1 MKSSYSRILAVLIF
15 AITFGLFPLSA
26 QNDFEIAKNV
36 DIFITVLRELNAKY
50 ADEITPGD
58 LTKTA
63 IDAMLESLDPYTN
76 YYPENQ
82 LEDVKMLTTGQY
94 GGIGALIQQR
104 DKQVIISEI
113 FEGAPAHK
121 AGLLAGDIFLKID
134 GKSAE
139 GKTSSDVSTIL
150 KGQPNTKISIEI
162 LRPTNNKKLT
172 FNIERKEVKL
182 PNVPYFGMLDS
193 KIGYIKLDQ
202 FTENAGN
209 EVRNAFLD
217 LKKQGMEALVLD
229 LRNNGG
235 GLEQEAVNL
244 LNIFVDANTTIVTNK
259 GKIPEQNH
267 VFKTRQP
274 VTDANIPVVVLVNEL
289 SASSSEIVAGSFQDL
304 DRAVIVGK
312 KSYGKGLVQNVI
324 PLSYNSTMKITVAKY
339 YIPSGRCIQNIDY
352 FDKDSLKSRSHIADS
367 LAVPFKTKNGRTVY
381 DKGGI
386 EPDVITPDVNASN
399 ILLALVL
406 HNLIFDFANEYH
418 ANHTIIPP
426 ATEFSIDDDT
436 YNDFIGFLKN
446 KEYAYT
452 TATEEALKELKETA
466 EEEKYFSQIE
476 SLYNQLQEQI
486 AKDKENDLITY
497 KKEISEYLASEI
509 VVRYYHQKGRIANQL
524 SIDPDIKEAKEI
536 LNDLPRYRSIL
547 KIK

>member
-36 DIFITVLRELNAKY
+36 DIFITVLRELNDKY

-104 DKQVIISEI
+104 DNHVIISEI
-113 FEGAPAHK
+113 FEDAPAHK
-121 AGLLAGDIFLKID
+121 AGLLAGDIILKID

-150 KGQPNTKISIEI
+150 KGQPNTRISIEI
-162 LRPTNNKKLT
+162 LRPTNDKKLI

-182 PNVPYFGMLDS
+182 PNIPYFGMLDS
-193 KIGYIKLDQ
+193 QIGYIKLDQ
-202 FTENAGN
+202 FTEKAGN
-209 EVRNAFLD
+209 EVRNAFLE
-217 LKKQGMEALVLD
+217 LKQKGMQALILD

-274 VTDANIPVVVLVNEL
+274 VTDAKIPVVVLVNEL

-352 FDKDSLKSRSHIADS
+352 FDKDSLTSRKHIADS

-406 HNLIFDFANEYH
+406 HNLIFDYANEYH
-418 ANHTIIPP
+418 ANHTVIPP

-436 YNDFIGFLKN
+436 YNDFINFLKN
-446 KEYAYT
+446 KEYTYT

-466 EEEKYFSQIE
+466 EDEKYFSKIE
-476 SLYNQLQEQI
+476 PLYNQLEEQI
-486 AKDKENDLITY
+486 AKDKEKDLITY

-524 SIDPDIKEAKEI
+524 SIDPDIQTAKEI

>member
-36 DIFITVLRELNAKY
+36 DIFITVLRELNDKY

-104 DKQVIISEI
+104 DNHVIISEI
-113 FEGAPAHK
+113 FEDAPAHK
-121 AGLLAGDIFLKID
+121 AGLLAGDIILKID

-162 LRPTNNKKLT
+162 LRPTNDKKLT

-182 PNVPYFGMLDS
+182 PNIPYFGMLDS
-193 KIGYIKLDQ
+193 QIGYIKLDQ
-202 FTENAGN
+202 FTEKAGN
-209 EVRNAFLD
+209 EVRNAFLE
-217 LKKQGMEALVLD
+217 LKQKGMQALILD

-274 VTDANIPVVVLVNEL
+274 VTDAKIPVVVLVNEL

-352 FDKDSLKSRSHIADS
+352 FDKDSLTSRKHIADS

-406 HNLIFDFANEYH
+406 HNLIFDYANEYH
-418 ANHTIIPP
+418 ANHTVIPP

-436 YNDFIGFLKN
+436 YNDFINFLKN
-446 KEYAYT
+446 KEYTYT

-466 EEEKYFSQIE
+466 EDEKYFSKIE
-476 SLYNQLQEQI
+476 PLYNQLEEQI
-486 AKDKENDLITY
+486 AKDKEKDLITY

-524 SIDPDIKEAKEI
+524 SIDPDIQTAKEI

>member
-36 DIFITVLRELNAKY
+36 DIFITVLRELNDKY

-104 DKQVIISEI
+104 DNHVIISEI
-113 FEGAPAHK
+113 FEDAPAHK
-121 AGLLAGDIFLKID
+121 AGLLAGDIILKID

-162 LRPTNNKKLT
+162 LRPTNDKKLI

-182 PNVPYFGMLDS
+182 PNIPYFGMLDS
-193 KIGYIKLDQ
+193 QIGYIKLDQ
-202 FTENAGN
+202 FTEKAGN
-209 EVRNAFLD
+209 EVRNAFLE
-217 LKKQGMEALVLD
+217 LKQKGMQALILD

-274 VTDANIPVVVLVNEL
+274 VTDAKIPVVVLVNEL

-352 FDKDSLKSRSHIADS
+352 FDKDSLTSRKHIADS

-406 HNLIFDFANEYH
+406 HNLIFDYANEYH
-418 ANHTIIPP
+418 ANHTVIPP

-436 YNDFIGFLKN
+436 YNDFINFLKN
-446 KEYAYT
+446 KEYTYT

-466 EEEKYFSQIE
+466 EDEKYFSKIE
-476 SLYNQLQEQI
+476 PLYNQLEEQI
-486 AKDKENDLITY
+486 AKDKEKDLITY

-524 SIDPDIKEAKEI
+524 SIDPDIQTAKEI

>member
-36 DIFITVLRELNAKY
+36 DIFITVLRELNDKY

-104 DKQVIISEI
+104 DNHVIISEI
-113 FEGAPAHK
+113 FEDAPAHK
-121 AGLLAGDIFLKID
+121 AGLLAGDIILKID

-162 LRPTNNKKLT
+162 LRPTNDKKLI

-182 PNVPYFGMLDS
+182 PNIPYFGMLDS
-193 KIGYIKLDQ
+193 QIGYIKLDQ
-202 FTENAGN
+202 FTEKAGN
-209 EVRNAFLD
+209 EVRNAFLE
-217 LKKQGMEALVLD
+217 LKQKGMQALILD

-274 VTDANIPVVVLVNEL
+274 VTDAKIPVVVLVNEL
-289 SASSSEIVAGSFQDL
+289 SASSSEIVAGAFQDL

-352 FDKDSLKSRSHIADS
+352 FDKDSLTSRKHIADS

-406 HNLIFDFANEYH
+406 HNLIFDYANEYH
-418 ANHTIIPP
+418 ANHTVIPP

-436 YNDFIGFLKN
+436 YNDFINFLKN
-446 KEYAYT
+446 KEYTYT

-466 EEEKYFSQIE
+466 EDEKYFSKIE
-476 SLYNQLQEQI
+476 PLYNQLEEQI
-486 AKDKENDLITY
+486 AKDKEKDLITY

-524 SIDPDIKEAKEI
+524 SIDPDIQTAKEI

>member
-1 MKSSYSRILAVLIF
+1 MKSHLFRPLSVLVF
-15 AITFGLFPLSA
+15 AIILGILPVSA

-82 LEDVKMLTTGQY
+82 IEDVKMLTTGQY

-104 DKQVIISEI
+104 DKHVIISEI
-113 FEGAPAHK
+113 FEDAPAHK
-121 AGLLAGDIFLKID
+121 AGLLAGDVIMKID
-134 GKSAE
+134 GKSAQ
-139 GKTSSDVSTIL
+139 GKTSSDVSAIL
-150 KGQPNTKISIEI
+150 KGQPGTKISIEI
-162 LRPTNNKKLT
+162 LRPTNNKKLV
-172 FNIERKEVKL
+172 FNIERKEVKM
-182 PNVPYFGMLDS
+182 PNIPYSGMLDS

-209 EVRNAFLD
+209 EVKEAFLN
-217 LKKQGMEALVLD
+217 LKKQGAQALVLD

-235 GLEQEAVNL
+235 GLEQEAVNI
-244 LNIFVDANTTIVTNK
+244 LNTFVDANTTIVTNK

-267 VFKTRQP
+267 VFKTRVP
-274 VTDANIPVVVLVNEL
+274 ATDTEIPIVVLVNEL
-289 SASSSEIVAGSFQDL
+289 SASASEIVAGSFQDL

-352 FDKDSLKSRSHIADS
+352 FDKDTLHPRAHIADS
-367 LAVPFKTKNGRTVY
+367 LAVAFKTKNGRTVY

-386 EPDVITPDVNASN
+386 EPDVITPEVKASSV
-399 ILLALVL
+399 LLALVL
-406 HNLIFDFANEYH
+406 NNLIFDFANEYQ
-418 ANHTIIPP
+418 ANHTVIPP
-426 ATEFSIDDDT
+426 ATEFTVDDDT
-436 YNDFIGFLKN
+436 YNEFMDFLKN
-446 KEYAYT
+446 KEYSYT
-452 TATEEALKELKETA
+452 TAMEEMLKELKETA
-466 EEEKYFSQIE
+466 EEEDYFSNIE
-476 SLYNQLQEQI
+476 GLYNQLQEQVK
-486 AKDKENDLITY
+486 KDKQNDLITY

-524 SIDPDIKEAKEI
+524 AIDPDIKTAQEI
-536 LNDLPRYRSIL
+536 LNDMPRYRSIL

>member
-36 DIFITVLRELNAKY
+36 DIFITVLRELNDKY

-104 DKQVIISEI
+104 DNHVIISEI
-113 FEGAPAHK
+113 FEDAPAHK
-121 AGLLAGDIFLKID
+121 AGLLAGDIILKID

-150 KGQPNTKISIEI
+150 KGLPNTRISIEI
-162 LRPTNNKKLT
+162 LRPTNDKKLI

-182 PNVPYFGMLDS
+182 PNIPYFGMLDS
-193 KIGYIKLDQ
+193 QIGYIKLDQ
-202 FTENAGN
+202 FTEKAGN
-209 EVRNAFLD
+209 EVRNAFLE
-217 LKKQGMEALVLD
+217 LKQKGMQALILD

-274 VTDANIPVVVLVNEL
+274 VTDAKIPVVVLVNEL

-352 FDKDSLKSRSHIADS
+352 FDKDSLTSRKHIADS

-406 HNLIFDFANEYH
+406 HNLIFDYANEYH
-418 ANHTIIPP
+418 ANHTVIPP

-436 YNDFIGFLKN
+436 YNDFINFLKN
-446 KEYAYT
+446 KEYTYT

-466 EEEKYFSQIE
+466 EDEKYFSKIE
-476 SLYNQLQEQI
+476 PLYNQLEEQI
-486 AKDKENDLITY
+486 AKDKEKDLITY

-524 SIDPDIKEAKEI
+524 SIDPDIQTAKEI